1 MAKYYDEIPQFLI
14 AWILKQKIFWV
25 ASAPLT
31 GDGLVNLS
39 PKGVEGSFHVLSPT
53 QVWYED
59 LTGSGTSSAV
69 CLVLSPVFE

>member
-59 LTGSGTSSAV
+59 LSGSGTSLAV
-69 CLVLSPVFE
+69 YSLFGF